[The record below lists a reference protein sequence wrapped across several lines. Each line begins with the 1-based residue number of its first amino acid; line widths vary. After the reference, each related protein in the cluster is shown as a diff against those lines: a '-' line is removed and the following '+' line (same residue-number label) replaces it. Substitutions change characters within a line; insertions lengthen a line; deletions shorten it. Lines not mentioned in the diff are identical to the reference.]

1 MEVEN
6 ILVNNISLTEQ
17 STKLD
22 ASCKRLLA
30 NKIILAWIMKH
41 CMEEYSEYDVAEIAE
56 KYIEGS
62 PQIASMT
69 VHQDEVNAELIT
81 GMATES
87 NSVQE
92 GKVTY
97 DIRFWAVH
105 PKSGELIRLIINIEA
120 QNDFYPGYPLIKRGI
135 YYGSRMISS
144 QYGTEFTDLNYDEIK
159 KVYSVWICMNPP
171 KYRQNT
177 IAKYSICESS
187 VAGIVNEKRE
197 NYDLMSIIMICLGES
212 GSTESDILKLLD
224 VLFSEEESAEDKKH
238 ILEEEFH
245 IKMTRKLEKE
255 MMEMCNYSKG
265 VLERGIEQGI
275 ERGIEQVIDNSIRNL
290 MDSMNWTEDQA
301 MEALKIPEQQR
312 NQYRKGDKASL

>member
-1 MEVEN
+1 
-6 ILVNNISLTEQ
+6 
-17 STKLD
+17 
-22 ASCKRLLA
+22 
-30 NKIILAWIMKH
+30 
-41 CMEEYSEYDVAEIAE
+41 MEEYSEYDVAEIAE

-120 QNDFYPGYPLIKRGI
+120 QNDFYPGYPLIKRG
-135 YYGSRMISS
+135 
-144 QYGTEFTDLNYDEIK
+144 
-159 KVYSVWICMNPP
+159 
-171 KYRQNT
+171 
-177 IAKYSICESS
+177 
-187 VAGIVNEKRE
+187 
-197 NYDLMSIIMICLGES
+197 
-212 GSTESDILKLLD
+212 
-224 VLFSEEESAEDKKH
+224 SAEDKKH

-275 ERGIEQVIDNSIRNL
+275 ERGIEQGIENSIRNL

>member
-120 QNDFYPGYPLIKRGI
+120 QNDFYPGYPLIKRG
-135 YYGSRMISS
+135 
-144 QYGTEFTDLNYDEIK
+144 
-159 KVYSVWICMNPP
+159 
-171 KYRQNT
+171 
-177 IAKYSICESS
+177 
-187 VAGIVNEKRE
+187 
-197 NYDLMSIIMICLGES
+197 
-212 GSTESDILKLLD
+212 
-224 VLFSEEESAEDKKH
+224 SAEDKKH

-275 ERGIEQVIDNSIRNL
+275 ERGIEQGIENFFRNL